1 MTTFYDCINPCEL
14 ESPGSRRGRNAEFAG
29 GRVLKGSHRLLPVGA
44 PLLRI
49 RDTYGREGFEMSAVF
64 TQQGSAL
71 EPSLFPEKGALLKE
85 GCSFPPAPGGTIKTL
100 DECEKEIIAYALARL
115 NGNLTQT
122 AKALAISFS
131 TLKRKIRKY
140 HINKMSNGPE

>member
-1 MTTFYDCINPCEL
+1 
-14 ESPGSRRGRNAEFAG
+14 
-29 GRVLKGSHRLLPVGA
+29 
-44 PLLRI
+44 
-49 RDTYGREGFEMSAVF
+49 MSAVF

-71 EPSLFPEKGALLKE
+71 EPSLFPAMGAPLK
-85 GCSFPPAPGGTIKTL
+85 GCSFPTASEVTIKTL
-100 DECEKEIIAYALARL
+100 DEYEKEIIADALAQL

-140 HINKMSNGPE
+140 HIK